1 MGIESRVR
9 RLEDR
14 VRNPYANDPRLA
26 ALAAQLQAGVSLRTF
41 SDDDLDYM
49 IAWRRCQGGDVGID
63 VAAMTDEELERAAD
77 GDETVIARYRYR
89 RKAR

>member
-26 ALAAQLQAGVSLRTF
+26 ALAAQLQAGVSIRTF
-41 SDDDLDYM
+41 SDDDLDYL
-49 IAWRRCQGGDVGID
+49 IAWRRRQGGDAGID

-77 GDETVIARYRYR
+77 GDETVIARYR

>member
-14 VRNPYANDPRLA
+14 VCNPYTNDPRLA
-26 ALAAQLQAGVSLRTF
+26 ALAAQLKAGVPIRTF

-49 IAWRRCQGGDVGID
+49 IAWRRRQGGDAGLD
-63 VAAMTDEELERAAD
+63 VAAMSNEELERAAD
-77 GDETVIARYRYR
+77 GAETVLARYR

>member
-1 MGIESRVR
+1 
-9 RLEDR
+9 

-26 ALAAQLQAGVSLRTF
+26 ALAAQLQAGVSIRTF

-49 IAWRRCQGGDVGID
+49 IAWRRRQGGNVGID

>member
-1 MGIESRVR
+1 MVTLKARVE

-14 VRNPYANDPRLA
+14 RRNPYDTDPRVM
-26 ALAAQLQAGVSLRTF
+26 ALVARLHAGESMREF
-41 SDDDLDYM
+41 SDDDLDYL
-49 IAWRRCQGGDVGID
+49 IAWRRRQGGDAEID

-77 GDETVIARYRYR
+77 GDETVLARYR

>member
-1 MGIESRVR
+1 MRGIESRVR

-26 ALAAQLQAGVSLRTF
+26 ALATQLQAGVSMRTF

-49 IAWRRCQGGDVGID
+49 IAWRRRQGGDVGID
-63 VAAMTDEELERAAD
+63 VAAMSDEELERAAD
-77 GDETVIARYRYR
+77 GDETVLARYR

>member
-14 VRNPYANDPRLA
+14 AYNSYANDPRLA
-26 ALAAQLQAGVSLRTF
+26 ALAAQLQAGVSIRAF
-41 SDDDLDYM
+41 SDDDLDYL
-49 IAWRRCQGGDVGID
+49 IVWRRRQGGDGGID
-63 VAAMTDEELERAAD
+63 VAAMSDEELERAAD
-77 GDETVIARYRYR
+77 GDETVIARYR